1 MNENETQIHAWETE
15 SHHPTSEGVVMY
27 QRCACGAW
35 RIKLVGRTAEVPV
48 SQPEITAR
56 AG

>member
-1 MNENETQIHAWETE
+1 MNENETRIHAWETE
-15 SHHPTSEGVVMY
+15 SHHRTSEGVVMY

-48 SQPEITAR
+48 SQPEIAAR

>member
-1 MNENETQIHAWETE
+1 MNQNETRIHTWETE

-27 QRCACGAW
+27 QRCACGA
-35 RIKLVGRTAEVPV
+35 RRMKLVGASAEVPV
-48 SQPEITAR
+48 SGPGITVR

>member
-1 MNENETQIHAWETE
+1 MNEITHLTHSWETE

-27 QRCACGAW
+27 QLCSCGVR
-35 RIKLVGRTAEVPV
+35 RIKLVAPAYPTAW
-48 SQPEITAR
+48 PEIAAQ